1 MTGEP
6 GPLLML
12 LAELHDA
19 VVEDHPRVA
28 AWVRHCMFPLTE
40 DAAQVEVIA
49 DVEFT
54 EWERSAGAVDPL
66 RDLTPAE
73 LEYLVAYLRAQLAE
87 PGLDPAVGAVVGG
100 WIDELEGERAG
111 RRQGGRAAPR

>member
-1 MTGEP
+1 VTVEP
-6 GPLLML
+6 GALLIL

-54 EWERSAGAVDPL
+54 EWELSGGAVEPL

-87 PGLDPAVGAVVGG
+87 PGLEPGVGAVVGG
-100 WIDELEGERAG
+100 WVDELEGEQAARRESG
-111 RRQGGRAAPR
+111 RTGPR

>member
-1 MTGEP
+1 MTAHP
-6 GPLLML
+6 GTLLML

-40 DAAQVEVIA
+40 DEAQVEVIA

-54 EWERSAGAVDPL
+54 EWERSGAVEPL

-73 LEYLVAYLRAQLAE
+73 LDYLVAYLGGQLAE
-87 PGLDPAVGAVVGG
+87 PGLDPGVRAVVAG
-100 WIDELEGERAG
+100 WIDELEGERAA
-111 RRQGGRAAPR
+111 RRRCDGAGSR

>member
-19 VVEDHPRVA
+19 VVGDHPRVA

-40 DAAQVEVIA
+40 GPAQVEVIA

-54 EWERSAGAVDPL
+54 EWELSGGAVEPL
-66 RDLTPAE
+66 SDLTPAE
-73 LEYLVAYLRAQLAE
+73 LEYLVAYLRGQLAE
-87 PGLDPAVGAVVGG
+87 PGLEPDVWAVVGG
-100 WIDELEGERAG
+100 WVDELEAERAT
-111 RRQGGRAAPR
+111 RREGGRARPR

>member
-6 GPLLML
+6 DPLLML

-19 VVEDHPRVA
+19 VVEDHPRIA

-54 EWERSAGAVDPL
+54 EWELSGGAVEPL
-66 RDLTPAE
+66 QELTPAE
-73 LEYLVAYLRAQLAE
+73 LEFLVAYLRAQLEE
-87 PGLDPAVGAVVGG
+87 PGLDPAVGAVVEG
-100 WIDELEGERAG
+100 WVGELEGERAA
-111 RRQGGRAAPR
+111 RRARRRNHPG

>member
-6 GPLLML
+6 GPVLML

-40 DAAQVEVIA
+40 FAAQVEVIA

-54 EWERSAGAVDPL
+54 DWELAGGAVEPL
-66 RDLTPAE
+66 QDLTPAE
-73 LEYLVAYLRAQLAE
+73 LDYLVTYLRAQLEE
-87 PGLDPAVGAVVGG
+87 PGLDPGVGAVVEG
-100 WIDELEGERAG
+100 WVGELEGERAA
-111 RRQGGRAAPR
+111 RRGGRGARPG

>member
-1 MTGEP
+1 VTGEP
-6 GPLLML
+6 DPLLML

-54 EWERSAGAVDPL
+54 EWELSGGAVEPL
-66 RDLTPAE
+66 QDLTPAE
-73 LEYLVAYLRAQLAE
+73 LEYLVTYLRAQQEE
-87 PGLDPAVGAVVGG
+87 PGLDPAVGAVVEG
-100 WIDELEGERAG
+100 WVAELEGERADRREG
-111 RRQGGRAAPR
+111 RRTRPR